1 MGAAVACSG
10 CVLWTVDPLSSRA
23 PSSSARQD
31 GILALGATSVSS
43 RHGPWTQA
51 LSSNPR
57 QDMHDWEQEH
67 GGDEHKILGAMDGMW
82 GTGRGQKHLEKALH
96 DVANPDE
103 AGQADE
109 EHKVLD
115 AMDNLWGAGRGQKHL
130 EKALRDQANAAAKE
144 RTSAEAASPRPG
156 EATGTP
162 VGLSTTPP
170 PTLAQPSPV
179 RTPPTSPG
187 TTRPG
192 SSPPATTPP
201 LSTTPAPYSCSG
213 LRELSVASQ
222 GTLTAGAPPPAGDGR
237 DCRWLVNVPGGG
249 EVQLTMDFSVHGS
262 DSRILLYEGQ
272 EARQFLREDV
282 LPNDRWAEAGARVT
296 GG

>member
-23 PSSSARQD
+23 PSSSSSARQD
-31 GILALGATSVSS
+31 GILALGGTSVLQSVS
-43 RHGPWTQA
+43 TTHGPLTQA

-57 QDMHDWEQEH
+57 HDMHDWENEH
-67 GGDEHKILGAMDGMW
+67 GGDEHKILDAMDGMW
-82 GTGRGQKHLEKALH
+82 GTGRGQKHLEKALQ

-103 AGQADE
+103 PGQADE

-130 EKALRDQANAAAKE
+130 EKALRDQANAAGTE
-144 RTSAEAASPRPG
+144 RTSAEAASPG
-156 EATGTP
+156 ATGTP
-162 VGLSTTPP
+162 VSTTPAPALAP
-170 PTLAQPSPV
+170 PSRV
-179 RTPPTSPG
+179 RTSPASPG

-192 SSPPATTPP
+192 TSPPAPTPP
-201 LSTTPAPYSCSG
+201 PSTTPAPYSCSG

-249 EVQLTMDFSVHGS
+249 EVQLSMDFSVHGS

-282 LPNDRWAEAGARVT
+282 LPNDRWAEAGA
-296 GG
+296 